1 MLKEK
6 IKYIDYNGLEREED
20 FYFNL
25 NKVELV
31 ELQLNTPGGFDK
43 KLSEAIEKQDIPSIV
58 SIVKD
63 LVIKSYGVK
72 SEDGK
77 RFIKSKDLTDSFV
90 QSEAYNTLFMK
101 IVSDADYATKFINSI
116 IPVID
121 EVKPQIPNTK

>member
-6 IKYIDYNGLEREED
+6 IKYVDYNGLEREED

-25 NKVELV
+25 NRVELV
-31 ELQLNTPGGFDK
+31 ELQLSTPGGFDAKLK
-43 KLSEAIEKQDIPSIV
+43 KAIDDKDV
-58 SIVKD
+58 STLIEIVKD

-77 RFIKSKDLTDSFV
+77 RFIKSKELTDSFI

-101 IVSDADYATKFINSI
+101 IISDADYAPKFINAI
-116 IPVID
+116 IPAI
-121 EVKPQIPNTK
+121 EENQPQIPNTK

>member
-6 IKYIDYNGLEREED
+6 IKYVDYNGLEREEE

-77 RFIKSKDLTDSFV
+77 RFIKSKELTDSFV

-116 IPVID
+116 IPVIE

>member
-6 IKYIDYNGLEREED
+6 IKYVDYNGLEREED

>member
-6 IKYIDYNGLEREED
+6 IKYVDYNGLEREEE

-116 IPVID
+116 IPVIE

>member
-6 IKYIDYNGLEREED
+6 IKYVDYNGLEREED

-43 KLSEAIEKQDIPSIV
+43 KLSEAIEKQDIPTIV

-77 RFIKSKDLTDSFV
+77 RFVKSKDLTDEFV

-116 IPVID
+116 IPVIE